1 MLTGGVLLLRNKYY
15 IIFYRGK
22 DFVPPIV
29 AAALAERQELTKQ
42 IQNVEEQTRCGP
54 AEAAPLTTGGQAVA
68 GTLAE
73 FYEAQARWGREIS
86 AEEREKMLKEAAMA
100 KTARVVKQL
109 EHKFEIVS
117 IVSSFTSTFY

>member
-22 DFVPPIV
+22 DFVPPTV
-29 AAALAERQELTKQ
+29 AAVLAERQELTKQ
-42 IQNVEEQTRCGP
+42 IQDVEEQTRSGP
-54 AEAAPLTTGGQAVA
+54 AKVAPLITDGQAVA
-68 GTLAE
+68 GSLAE

-86 AEEREKMLKEAAMA
+86 AEERERMLKEAAMA
-100 KTARVVKQL
+100 KMARVVKRL

-117 IVSSFTSTFY
+117 IFFSS